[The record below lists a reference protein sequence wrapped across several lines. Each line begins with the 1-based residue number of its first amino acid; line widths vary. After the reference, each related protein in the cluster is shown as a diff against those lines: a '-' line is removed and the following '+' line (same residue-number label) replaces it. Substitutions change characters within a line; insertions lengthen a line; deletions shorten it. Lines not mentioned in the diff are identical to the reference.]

1 MGTMVHRVR
10 LRPGCGRTPRVI
22 RVASDVLALVL
33 FLAGAFP
40 GVTGCLPGP
49 TPGQPDTGMPAP
61 VAPGE
66 EAAPAPLPV
75 AIFLARGGNLEAVFR
90 SLSVPPEEG
99 PRAALE
105 ALVAGPT
112 AFEARQGYGGVL
124 PPSTV
129 VRGVTVAD
137 GVATADFSRELVTRS
152 AEVGGGSRGEAL
164 ALHAIYLT
172 LVQFPDVE
180 RVKVLVEG
188 QSEGQVEGR
197 SIRDFWGHVGLPEY
211 LVGPVPVLKV
221 AERQQVGDQEV
232 AGQAGGLRLKSLRWW
247 AHPTLF
253 RLVFAL
259 EGAGGAVLRGI
270 PPAQAS
276 CSSAR
281 RTLFLS
287 IPAVEEAVVPDLREG
302 EAVEVNDWRAEKL
315 TWEKAS
321 PCSFRLALRPDH
333 SYGWRLWGLTDPA
346 RIVLDVYATGPA
358 PR

>member
-1 MGTMVHRVR
+1 MV
-10 LRPGCGRTPRVI
+10 
-22 RVASDVLALVL
+22 RVALDVLALVL
-33 FLAGAFP
+33 LLAGASP
-40 GVTGCLPGP
+40 TVTGCLAGP
-49 TPGQPDTGMPAP
+49 TPGQPDAGMPAP
-61 VAPGE
+61 APPRE

-75 AIFLARGGNLEAVFR
+75 AIFLACGGNLEAVFR

-112 AFEARQGYGGVL
+112 SFEARRGYGGVL

-129 VRGVTVAD
+129 VRAVTVAD
-137 GVATADFSRELVTRS
+137 GVATADFSRELITRS
-152 AEVGGGSRGEAL
+152 AEVGGGSRGEML

-172 LVQFPDVE
+172 LVQFPGVD

-221 AERQQVGDQEV
+221 AEQQQVGDREMAAQV
-232 AGQAGGLRLKSLRWW
+232 GGLRLKSVRWW

-253 RLVFAL
+253 RLVFTL
-259 EGAGGAVLRGI
+259 EGAGGAVLNGI

-276 CSSAR
+276 WSYAR
-281 RTLFLS
+281 RTLLIS
-287 IPAVEEAVVPDLREG
+287 IPAVKEAVVPDLRAG
-302 EAVEVNDWRAEKL
+302 EAVEVDDWRVEKL
-315 TWEKAS
+315 TWEKAG
-321 PCSFRLALRPDH
+321 PCSFGLALHPDH

-358 PR
+358 SR